1 MLNVYHAI
9 GNVLAIMKTHYM
21 LYTFDPATAELA
33 DAKDELHSVSSV
45 TVEKTEAVLTTVADA
60 IGNAFAIMETHYMLF
75 TFDPAAAEL
84 ADKNDKLR
92 SASNMIAKKTETV
105 YSSDEPSF
113 KVEEAIAANNVIA
126 EKSEA
131 MVTVDSSAKEHE
143 SKVEGVTETQKHDVL
158 LRKVV
163 SPLAPKRKP
172 IIHIRGGMYGNIN
185 NVLHRYDDP
194 AGYYNEFTY
203 NLDDELKRCGE
214 LVPNYYEFAI
224 F

>member
-1 MLNVYHAI
+1 MLNVAHAF
-9 GNVLAIMKTHYM
+9 G
-21 LYTFDPATAELA
+21 D
-33 DAKDELHSVSSV
+33 
-45 TVEKTEAVLTTVADA
+45 
-60 IGNAFAIMETHYMLF
+60 AFATIEMNYMLF
-75 TFDPAAAEL
+75 TFDPATAEL

-92 SASNMIAKKTETV
+92 SASNVIAKKTV
-105 YSSDEPSF
+105 AMYNSGEPGF
-113 KVEEAIAANNVIA
+113 KVKEATAANNVIA

-143 SKVEGVTETQKHDVL
+143 SKVEETTGTQKHNVHS
-158 LRKVV
+158 RKAVP
-163 SPLAPKRKP
+163 PLAPKRKP

-185 NVLHRYDDP
+185 NVLQRYDDP